1 MKKNQLHHVARWA
14 LFMLF
19 TLSMSTPVNAQ
30 FGGLLKKAKSVAT
43 GSDDTQNRSDAD
55 ASNRLLN
62 KKVAE
67 NELGV
72 NSNQTT
78 TSKSS
83 SLNKIYEG
91 TSREDSK
98 VIATWNPDTKQFTL
112 VRTFTEGDLAGQP
125 IVYTVDFATGA
136 ITRNDGKLMATLTE
150 SDVVFPEIG
159 TLSINSTGGLK
170 LNDQPLGKV
179 TRTEAYCYGRQFGS
193 FQKEATRQLVAFFL
207 FNEFATKD
215 ELAKL
220 KGAME
225 KRDKAAA
232 QGQAAFQAN
241 VRKITAGKIND
252 VTGRTLGQI
261 TANGDILNS
270 AGKRMG
276 HIAANGLVTSA
287 QTNSRIGMIDAKGFI
302 EDKTGSR
309 IGHLQPN
316 GDVDNISGTRVGHI
330 YPNGDIDNRTGSK
343 VAHFTGEG
351 RYVAAACYFFFFSF
365 K

>member
-1 MKKNQLHHVARWA
+1 MKKNQLQYVVRWA
-14 LFMLF
+14 FFMLF
-19 TLSMSTPVNAQ
+19 TLLMNTPANAQ
-30 FGGLLKKAKSVAT
+30 LGGLLKKAKNAV
-43 GSDDTQNRSDAD
+43 NRSEAVE
-55 ASNRLLN
+55 SNLILN

-67 NELGV
+67 NELGIK
-72 NSNQTT
+72 SDQPAAK
-78 TSKSS
+78 KSS

-91 TSREDSK
+91 TSRDDSK

-112 VRTFTEGDLAGQP
+112 VKTFTEGDLAGQP
-125 IVYTVDFATGA
+125 IVYTVDFETGA

-159 TLSINSTGGLK
+159 TLSISSTGGLK
-170 LNDQPLGKV
+170 LNNQSLGKV

-207 FNEFATKD
+207 FNEFATND
-215 ELAKL
+215 EIVKL

-232 QGQAAFQAN
+232 QGQAAFLAN

-287 QTNSRIGMIDAKGFI
+287 QTSSRIGMIDAKGFI

-316 GDVDNISGTRVGHI
+316 GDVDDISGTRVGHI
-330 YPNGDIDNRTGSK
+330 YPNGDIGDRTGSK

-351 RYVAAACYFFFFSF
+351 RYVAATCYFFFFSF